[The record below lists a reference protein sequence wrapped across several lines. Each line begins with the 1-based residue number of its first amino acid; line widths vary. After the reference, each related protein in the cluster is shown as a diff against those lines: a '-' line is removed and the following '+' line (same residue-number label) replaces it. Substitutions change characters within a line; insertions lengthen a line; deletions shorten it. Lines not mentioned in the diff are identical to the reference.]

1 MRAFETWQYLKRTG
15 RLPPRDEREWAR
27 REFLNLTKYGAHGAE
42 GTGVTELTDRLG
54 VGKLR

>member
-27 REFLNLTKYGAHGAE
+27 REFLNLTKYGWTLWSARGAE
-42 GTGVTELTDRLG
+42 GSGGLN
-54 VGKLR
+54 